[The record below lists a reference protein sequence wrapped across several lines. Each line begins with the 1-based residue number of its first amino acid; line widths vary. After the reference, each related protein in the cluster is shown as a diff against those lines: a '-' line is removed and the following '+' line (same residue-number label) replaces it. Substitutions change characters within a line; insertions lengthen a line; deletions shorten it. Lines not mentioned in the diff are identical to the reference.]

1 LTHRRRDTFNHL
13 TSWLEDAQQHANS
26 NMTIMLI
33 GNPPLP
39 ALSCPAHCKI
49 RVPLVFTP
57 GVSQAIF
64 TMDLKVLR
72 AKLVVHSRYGSP
84 SRCLPG
90 NKSDLEHKRQVS
102 HQVRHSQHIVRVCTE
117 HLCQAL
123 LCTAVPCPCHVN
135 RVVSIL
141 SPKFGAH
148 SRCIGVATSARV
160 RYKSGDAI
168 YFRLRKPLRL

>member
-33 GNPPLP
+33 GNPRSPP
-39 ALSCPAHCKI
+39 SRAPHTFQI
-49 RVPLVFTP
+49 RVPFVFTP

-102 HQVRHSQHIVRVCTE
+102 HQVRHSKHIVR
-117 HLCQAL
+117 
-123 LCTAVPCPCHVN
+123 
-135 RVVSIL
+135 
-141 SPKFGAH
+141 
-148 SRCIGVATSARV
+148 
-160 RYKSGDAI
+160 
-168 YFRLRKPLRL
+168 